1 MARSGERMFALGC
14 LLEEGLTYPWF
25 QVSDLDDEAVTATIT
40 VVDPDND
47 NEVISTHEVGPDD
60 VARGLKL
67 LESDLRA
74 RSIIKSDYRWQTVR
88 FGHTNGDK
96 GDYDADTADLVL
108 QFATL
113 GKVVF
118 G

>member
-25 QVSDLDDEAVTATIT
+25 RSENVDDETVTATIT

-47 NEVISTHEVGPDD
+47 EEMGRYDIGPDD

-74 RSIIKSDYRWQTVR
+74 RSIVKTDYRWQTVR